1 MTKDYYV
8 SLCQRKIRKTE
19 KRIELCKKHLNPAV
33 ETAIKQQDMENK
45 MREQQMMEGVKY
57 YLRHRAGFRATTTR
71 ANNTKCHICSGISK
85 TQRLSKRNRLIIKYR
100 P

>member
-33 ETAIKQQDMENK
+33 ETADTISRNTIRIAKKEQLLLKWRLKLND
-45 MREQQMMEGVKY
+45 REALLKIE
-57 YLRHRAGFRATTTR
+57 AE
-71 ANNTKCHICSGISK
+71 TKAAEK
-85 TQRLSKRNRLIIKYR
+85 AVEEVVDKKEVQEQ
-100 P
+100 PAA

>member
-33 ETAIKQQDMENK
+33 ETVDTISRNTIRIAKKEQLLLKWRLKLND
-45 MREQQMMEGVKY
+45 REALLKAEAEKAAEKAVEEVDEKEVQEQP
-57 YLRHRAGFRATTTR
+57 AA
-71 ANNTKCHICSGISK
+71 
-85 TQRLSKRNRLIIKYR
+85 
-100 P
+100 

>member
-33 ETAIKQQDMENK
+33 ETVDTISRNTIRIAKKEQLLLKWRLKLND
-45 MREQQMMEGVKY
+45 REALLKTE
-57 YLRHRAGFRATTTR
+57 AE
-71 ANNTKCHICSGISK
+71 TKAAEK
-85 TQRLSKRNRLIIKYR
+85 AVEEVDEKEVQEQ
-100 P
+100 PAA

>member
-33 ETAIKQQDMENK
+33 ETADTISRNTIRIAKKEQLLLKWRLKLND
-45 MREQQMMEGVKY
+45 REALLKIE
-57 YLRHRAGFRATTTR
+57 AE
-71 ANNTKCHICSGISK
+71 TKAAEK
-85 TQRLSKRNRLIIKYR
+85 AVEEVDKKEVQEQ
-100 P
+100 PAA

>member
-33 ETAIKQQDMENK
+33 ETADTISRNTIRIAKKEQLLLKWRLKLND
-45 MREQQMMEGVKY
+45 REALLKTE
-57 YLRHRAGFRATTTR
+57 AE
-71 ANNTKCHICSGISK
+71 TKAAEK
-85 TQRLSKRNRLIIKYR
+85 AVEEVDEKEVQEQ
-100 P
+100 PAA

>member
-33 ETAIKQQDMENK
+33 ETVDTISRNTIRIAKKEQLLLKWRLKLND
-45 MREQQMMEGVKY
+45 REALLKIEAEKAAEKAVEEVVSEVDEKEVQEQP
-57 YLRHRAGFRATTTR
+57 AA
-71 ANNTKCHICSGISK
+71 
-85 TQRLSKRNRLIIKYR
+85 
-100 P
+100 

>member
-33 ETAIKQQDMENK
+33 ETADTISRNTIRIAKKEQLLLKWRLKLND
-45 MREQQMMEGVKY
+45 REALLKIEAEAKAAEKAVEEVDEKEVQEQP
-57 YLRHRAGFRATTTR
+57 AA
-71 ANNTKCHICSGISK
+71 
-85 TQRLSKRNRLIIKYR
+85 
-100 P
+100 

>member
-33 ETAIKQQDMENK
+33 ETADTISGNTIRIAKKEQLLLKWRLKLND
-45 MREQQMMEGVKY
+45 REALLKTE
-57 YLRHRAGFRATTTR
+57 AE
-71 ANNTKCHICSGISK
+71 TKAAEK
-85 TQRLSKRNRLIIKYR
+85 AVEEVDEKEVQEQ
-100 P
+100 PAA

>member
-33 ETAIKQQDMENK
+33 ETADTTSRNTIRIAKKEQLLLKWRLKLND
-45 MREQQMMEGVKY
+45 REALLKIE
-57 YLRHRAGFRATTTR
+57 AE
-71 ANNTKCHICSGISK
+71 TKAAEK
-85 TQRLSKRNRLIIKYR
+85 AVEEVDEKEVQEQ
-100 P
+100 PAA